1 MYVCIYLFVWLS
13 VYLSLSVYIYIS
25 TTSPHVCWLN
35 PHFCLYINIY
45 IYISF
50 RYSYYV
56 HTIVEAFSFREAT
69 LKWMALSMIDFRSC
83 ERLEKKK
90 NLCLVKST
98 FLLVKTLIFGG
109 WTLSRTT
116 LSNWSLT
123 WEALPRDPHR
133 DGQCLARRLGT
144 GGTVGAPIA
153 EVVVDISTPYAP
165 CMLYLPTKLGDF

>member
-1 MYVCIYLFVWLS
+1 MYLSICLTVC
-13 VYLSLSVYIYIS
+13 LSLSLCIYIYINYK
-25 TTSPHVCWLN
+25 SP
-35 PHFCLYINIY
+35 CLLVKSPFLPVYKY

-83 ERLEKKK
+83 ERLEKKYIY
-90 NLCLVKST
+90 LCLVKST
-98 FLLVKTLIFGG
+98 FLLVKTPIFGG

-165 CMLYLPTKLGDF
+165 CMVYLPTKLGDF

>member
-1 MYVCIYLFVWLS
+1 MYLSIVWLS
-13 VYLSLSVYIYIS
+13 VYLSLSLYIYIYQLQVPMFVVK
-25 TTSPHVCWLN
+25 SPFLPV
-35 PHFCLYINIY
+35 YKY

-83 ERLEKKK
+83 ERLEKKIYIFVWLNPRSCWLK
-90 NLCLVKST
+90 LLFLVVGHWAGPRSPT
-98 FLLVKTLIFGG
+98 
-109 WTLSRTT
+109 
-116 LSNWSLT
+116 
-123 WEALPRDPHR
+123 EASPGRRYREIPTVTANAWP
-133 DGQCLARRLGT
+133 GRLGT

-165 CMLYLPTKLGDF
+165 CMVYLPTKLGDF

>member
-1 MYVCIYLFVWLS
+1 MYVSIYLSDCLS
-13 VYLSLSVYIYIS
+13 ISLSVYIYIS

-35 PHFCLYINIY
+35 PHFCLYIN

-83 ERLEKKK
+83 ERLEKK
-90 NLCLVKST
+90 NIYLCLVKST
-98 FLLVKTLIFGG
+98 FLLVKTPIFGG

-165 CMLYLPTKLGDF
+165 CMVYLPTKLGDF